1 MTDPVRG
8 GGSTVA
14 IARIARLASSPAPL
28 LVVADFDGT
37 LAEGSRDPGATTIV
51 PLARRA
57 LRRLAASAPDTRSG
71 LPSRC

>member
-1 MTDPVRG
+1 MTDAAIG
-8 GGSTVA
+8 A
-14 IARIARLASSPAPL
+14 IAGLASAPGPL

-57 LRRLAASAPDTRSG
+57 LRRLARVAAGHPERLAVAS
-71 LPSRC
+71 